1 MSLKEHIGNGKEVT
15 LFDLQCAMPAKKNLV
30 TQEIVDIINKVQE
43 EPEFQ
48 GESLV
53 QTMVTYQS
61 VLQKAKVGIKEY
73 ISAIRFCAYLISMDD
88 NYTEAYKRTF
98 YDRKFVKDRIT
109 LDTSDPRYGELTSAA
124 SRYRRSKLVVD
135 ILTLSQVPLHIMFA
149 GARHQ
154 AVEVLTRV
162 MMTAKYDRDKIAA
175 ADKVLQHTASLAAK
189 IDLDINVKES
199 SAVQSL
205 SEQLARVAA
214 TQKILLESGTS
225 DLSTFGGLRPIDEDT
240 IDVDIESKE

>member
-1 MSLKEHIGNGKEVT
+1 MSLKDHIGNGKEVT

-98 YDRKFVKDRIT
+98 FDRKFVKDRVT

-135 ILTLSQVPLHIMFA
+135 ILTLSQVPMELMFA
-149 GARHQ
+149 GLRYK
-154 AVEVLTRV
+154 AVGVLANV
-162 MMTAKYDRDKIAA
+162 MMTAKYDRDKVAA
-175 ADKVLQHTASLAAK
+175 ATQLLLATKSDNIKV
-189 IDLDINVKES
+189 DLDIRVNEN
-199 SAVQSL
+199 SAVTDL
-205 SEQLARVAA
+205 RTQLAQMAA
-214 TQKILLESGTS
+214 TQTAYLQSGTTTLQELGAMKPKN
-225 DLSTFGGLRPIDEDT
+225 DYED
-240 IDVDIESKE
+240 VEVEE

>member
-135 ILTLSQVPLHIMFA
+135 ILTLSQVPMELMFS
-149 GARHQ
+149 GLRYK
-154 AVEVLTRV
+154 AVGVLASV
-162 MMTAKYDRDKIAA
+162 MINGKYDRDRIAA
-175 ADKVLQHTASLAAK
+175 AKELLLATKSDNIKV
-189 IDLDINVKES
+189 DLDIKVSEN
-199 SAVQSL
+199 SAVTDL
-205 SEQLARVAA
+205 RTQLAQMAA
-214 TQKILLESGTS
+214 TQTAYLQSGTTT
-225 DLSTFGGLRPIDEDT
+225 LQELGAMKPKGEYEEAE
-240 IDVDIESKE
+240 VE

>member
-98 YDRKFVKDRIT
+98 YDRKFVKDRVT

-135 ILTLSQVPLHIMFA
+135 ILTLSQVPMELMFS
-149 GARHQ
+149 GLRYK
-154 AVEVLTRV
+154 AVGVLANV
-162 MMTAKYDRDKIAA
+162 MMTAKYDRDKVAA
-175 ADKVLQHTASLAAK
+175 ATQLLLATKSDNIKV
-189 IDLDINVKES
+189 DLDIKVSEN
-199 SAVQSL
+199 SAVTDL
-205 SEQLARVAA
+205 RTQLAQMAA
-214 TQKILLESGTS
+214 TQTAYLQSGTTT
-225 DLSTFGGLRPIDEDT
+225 LQELGAMRPKSEYEEAE
-240 IDVDIESKE
+240 VE